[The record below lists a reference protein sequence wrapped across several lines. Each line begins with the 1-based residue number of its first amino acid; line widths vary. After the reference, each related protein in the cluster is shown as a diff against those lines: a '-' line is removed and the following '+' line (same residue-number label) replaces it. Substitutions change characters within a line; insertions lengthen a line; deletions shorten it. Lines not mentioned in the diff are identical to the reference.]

1 MNTARLAAALMAGAA
16 LLLPLASAH
25 AEGSGKK
32 AGDFLV
38 RGRAIGVIPE
48 ESSTITGIGG
58 HVDASNPVEPEVDF
72 SYFFTDNIAL
82 ELIAATTRHS
92 IKARN
97 TSLGTVDVGKV
108 TLLPPTL
115 TVQYH
120 FWPRQAFSPYLGVGV
135 NYTVFFDEKA
145 PGGTVTS
152 VKYDNS
158 IGVAFQAGFDY
169 NISGNWFLNFD
180 VKQLLLNTTAHLN
193 GNAIQADVDLN
204 PTIVG
209 VGIGYK
215 F

>member
-1 MNTARLAAALMAGAA
+1 M
-16 LLLPLASAH
+16 
-25 AEGSGKK
+25 
-32 AGDFLV
+32 D
-38 RGRAIGVIPE
+38 
-48 ESSTITGIGG
+48 
-58 HVDASNPVEPEVDF
+58 PVEPEVDF